1 MKAESIAISYKY
13 DELNRLFAA
22 IYGDG
27 KAVYYSYDAAGNL
40 ISVLP
45 ELEDSFT
52 GMEKE
57 YKTLKGRLGAGSLT
71 AEEFQEAVNALR
83 LQDSGGAWW
92 QLRYD
97 GAWLKWEGAAWV
109 EAAPG
114 A

>member
-1 MKAESIAISYKY
+1 MKAESVAISYKY
-13 DELNRLFAA
+13 DALNRLSAA

-27 KAVYYSYDAAGNL
+27 KAVFYSYDAAGNL

-45 ELEDSFT
+45 EEENPFTALEN
-52 GMEKE
+52 E
-57 YKTLKGRLGAGSLT
+57 YQTLKERLETGSLT
-71 AEEFQEAVNALR
+71 AEAFQEAVNALR
-83 LQDSGGAWW
+83 LQDSGGSWW

-97 GAWLKWEGAAWV
+97 GAWLKWEGTAWV